1 MRRTRSP
8 RQFPQLPEADPARK
22 VLSVSDSNSADAS
35 PFDDLDHDSSTT
47 AGKLLTEAQVNRAAE
62 LIERLRFQL
71 GRAILG
77 QDELLDLVTICLL
90 ARGHMLLEGLPGLGK
105 TELVKSLSALL
116 GLDFRR
122 VQFTPDLLPSDI
134 IGSPILEDQ
143 GDGHRKLIFHR
154 GPIFANL
161 VLADEINRASPKTQ
175 AALLEAMQER
185 RVTIMGE
192 SHHLPSPFFVLAT
205 QNPIE
210 LEGTYPL
217 PEAQLDRFMFK
228 ISVYGVSSDTLQ
240 KIISTRR
247 NGEPPELRP
256 VLSSA
261 ELEEL
266 FEVTDQVHLPE
277 AVANYIAR
285 LVTAT
290 RPDEPTAPEQ
300 VKKFVKFG
308 ASPRAAI
315 ALAATARAAA
325 LIKHKPNAGFEEVRR
340 VAESVLGHRVILDYS
355 ARLEGW
361 SPPKLVQSL
370 LENVREVGREIPED
384 LSV

>member
-1 MRRTRSP
+1 MPDSTSSELDSLFDDDDAGGESATATAPSSSTRGTLLRTD
-8 RQFPQLPEADPARK
+8 QVDHARK
-22 VLSVSDSNSADAS
+22 
-35 PFDDLDHDSSTT
+35 
-47 AGKLLTEAQVNRAAE
+47 
-62 LIERLRFQL
+62 LIARFREGL

-77 QDELLDLVTICLL
+77 QDELLDLVVICLL
-90 ARGHMLLEGLPGLGK
+90 GRGHMLLEGLPGLGK

-122 VQFTPDLLPSDI
+122 IQFTPDLLPSDI
-134 IGSPILEDQ
+134 VGSPILEEQ
-143 GDGHRKLIFHR
+143 AGGHRKLVFHR

-192 SHHLPSPFFVLAT
+192 SHHLPEPFFVLAT

-228 ISVYGVSSDTLQ
+228 INVYGVSSQTLQ
-240 KIISTRR
+240 DIITTRR
-247 NGEPPELRP
+247 NGQPPELKTL
-256 VLSSA
+256 LSAS
-261 ELEEL
+261 ELQQL
-266 FEVTDQVHLPE
+266 FDLTDQVHLPE
-277 AVANYIAR
+277 AVSNYIAR

-290 RPDEPTAPEQ
+290 RPEESASPDQ
-300 VKKFVKFG
+300 VRKFVKFG

-315 ALAATARAAA
+315 ALAATSRAAA
-325 LIKHKPNAGFEEVRR
+325 LLKGKPNVGFEEVKR
-340 VAESVLGHRVILDYS
+340 VAMCVLGHRIILDYA

-361 SPPKLVQSL
+361 TSQKLVASL
-370 LENVREVGREIPED
+370 LESVREVARAVPED